1 MKSFTGFISIIL
13 ILLSSSYAL
22 SNPYH
27 WPWSTDFGQA
37 CKENRFEGSGEDDP
51 ECNENGIGADLVLLF
66 PLSSDIDVPAM
77 NYFSKTIFSEINS
90 QLKEEKYKFL
100 DKINSNILEDIENY
114 DKYIGV
120 WKIDFYAEED
130 KTKEVETKYN
140 EVDIYGKVYM
150 NFYLFNRAEQT
161 FSNRSVYIDY
171 INNGDFRNIDDNY
184 IKYII
189 PIKIKISANVDK
201 ENNWVML
208 STEIIPI
215 IKDVEKHISKDGKTF
230 DNFAYTYIIKSLS
243 LKNSKILDQV
253 NDVIKTIYDK
263 GLKEN
268 GYIYRIS
275 WSKVASG
282 KYDFMDIKG
291 NFMAIGIEIDIIDP
305 TGNEEIPKS
314 HNESDFNSNNLL
326 QYIYFHIFYHY
337 IIRTSSE
344 ADYEYNKYYSYYL
357 VLDYSTVLNSVYINE
372 ISRAGDKYGV
382 LLDNFKSKGGKYVNK
397 INDVDLIWA
406 GNIDRLYID
415 GSGEYDYFIE
425 PEFSFKIEVPIN
437 ALNENKGTIWID
449 LPAIIPD
456 DWFPWIGKDERG
468 DFPAYPYQYKFAN
481 KKVECNL
488 NSYFPYKNIK
498 NYISKFSYLDIDGA
512 MVGLISYID
521 KVDDGASPDSDKD
534 GIPDVCDNCPSNRNR
549 YQINTDRSIEKTN
562 SGDACDDDIDGD
574 TLLNKYDFNIYNKF
588 MRFDFDKD
596 NKLDFVSS
604 INDRVDMFSE
614 CKEKLIESN
623 KVNDYGRAKIECE
636 YICKNECRRNIF
648 MMYNQYYDMCR
659 FYSNGSE
666 SNCMDLYD
674 FIGNK
679 GKFIRGGFDYKK
691 CIDDCNLDN
700 CTPDV
705 IVMSKNIPNRRKEF
719 YENCSVKE
727 SLGYKYLSQVC
738 NSFGNESQSDI
749 DRDGIGDA
757 CDMDQNSYYNIEM
770 SQSPK
775 IDYKEE
781 ICSLSENFNIIGKK
795 VNKIYDTV
803 ADLSVFADLRKSY
816 KNRETGLEFDFNNDS
831 FDKLEIGIIPEDVTI
846 GVCYCKLSNG
856 NSVEKCRERCPLFKD
871 NGEPIDF
878 KNGSRRR
885 YYNPITTYSES
896 KGDDICNEHMSPPI
910 NYAGFTQAC
919 LKKAYPKKVYYGISQ
934 YGGNYRWD
942 FSYFP
947 VVEELVMNGWSNVL
961 RGIDI
966 ASFIINT
973 PEDDGKYSQIRIATT
988 RNAKGEYQK
997 FGIDGCRFGE
1007 KNCIGRWHKL
1017 YDKIEEGC
1025 VPLIPDMRDIGNC
1038 PITGGECPWE
1048 LDKTAVIDFG
1058 SRFGSRIYWDLPPDK
1073 IGIKFDRRVIMM
1085 FDTRDG
1091 GITDGKF
1098 VGIYNPVSGKI
1109 ERLFDSKAGNTVYPS
1124 NGLKRYSLSVGY
1136 SSLSRLGISSDDI
1149 VREIMFVYGGEI
1161 NGRLDNT
1168 LYVGWFDDE
1177 GVRWRSVYF
1186 DSYVPMLG
1194 IYVPMP
1200 KAKDAYVGYDEVRNM
1215 IFIGDGVGENIFGEF
1230 GEMREDWIVGI
1241 WSYQFGSREGTVD
1254 FWRIL
1259 PEQREIG
1266 EDNWDIDAAQIYD
1279 SERGKWVLFGG
1290 VGRDGV
1296 MDWIW
1301 EMDTGDYYGR
1311 VIEGGM
1317 SGGPGRRA
1325 GMAIYY
1331 DRTYRKVYL
1340 MGGYDELGRLHND
1353 IWEYDMRTGLWREVV
1368 GDRGEIPRVKGGTI
1382 YYSPEKGIFSYY
1394 GGKYEGEGMGGIF
1407 YYDERYG
1414 RWYIPKIN
1422 PWMNVAYLNNME
1434 YFEGTYTRESKEDI
1448 RVAVSGEDSV
1458 SPEVVML
1465 KMEEGSGKIGVE
1477 VRDRV
1482 MREVIGYGKRSS
1494 PEEYV
1499 SVWGVN
1505 GDEYEVRI
1513 KRREGY
1519 SEGEVYNYRLSSKRV
1534 EISDKAV
1541 DKIKEKGIK
1550 KILRDGDYLYVLSFE
1565 DGLSVYDISDAK
1577 NPERVWNNKVLTIG
1591 SDMEVLEDYLYVVVP
1606 AGLMVIDKRDKR
1618 NLSVVG
1624 YERLIG
1630 YSRELEIV
1638 GDYAYVTGGVFGVF
1652 VVNISDRKNPKW
1664 EDTRLKFMDVYEE
1677 IEVKGDKIILGG
1689 KIKGDVQIYRDNGM
1703 DFEYVGK
1710 VDRRGEVKG
1719 MVVRGDRMYL
1729 RYSKKDGYEVYR
1741 IKVAGD
1747 PEYIGKYEIKK
1758 GDVDRI
1764 RGEYIGKYYYG
1775 IERNGKGIKIYEL
1788 K

>member
-1 MKSFTGFISIIL
+1 M
-13 ILLSSSYAL
+13 
-22 SNPYH
+22 
-27 WPWSTDFGQA
+27 
-37 CKENRFEGSGEDDP
+37 
-51 ECNENGIGADLVLLF
+51 
-66 PLSSDIDVPAM
+66 
-77 NYFSKTIFSEINS
+77 
-90 QLKEEKYKFL
+90 
-100 DKINSNILEDIENY
+100 
-114 DKYIGV
+114 
-120 WKIDFYAEED
+120 
-130 KTKEVETKYN
+130 
-140 EVDIYGKVYM
+140 
-150 NFYLFNRAEQT
+150 
-161 FSNRSVYIDY
+161 
-171 INNGDFRNIDDNY
+171 
-184 IKYII
+184 
-189 PIKIKISANVDK
+189 
-201 ENNWVML
+201 
-208 STEIIPI
+208 
-215 IKDVEKHISKDGKTF
+215 
-230 DNFAYTYIIKSLS
+230 
-243 LKNSKILDQV
+243 
-253 NDVIKTIYDK
+253 
-263 GLKEN
+263 
-268 GYIYRIS
+268 
-275 WSKVASG
+275 
-282 KYDFMDIKG
+282 
-291 NFMAIGIEIDIIDP
+291 
-305 TGNEEIPKS
+305 
-314 HNESDFNSNNLL
+314 
-326 QYIYFHIFYHY
+326 
-337 IIRTSSE
+337 
-344 ADYEYNKYYSYYL
+344 
-357 VLDYSTVLNSVYINE
+357 
-372 ISRAGDKYGV
+372 
-382 LLDNFKSKGGKYVNK
+382 
-397 INDVDLIWA
+397 
-406 GNIDRLYID
+406 
-415 GSGEYDYFIE
+415 
-425 PEFSFKIEVPIN
+425 
-437 ALNENKGTIWID
+437 
-449 LPAIIPD
+449 
-456 DWFPWIGKDERG
+456 
-468 DFPAYPYQYKFAN
+468 
-481 KKVECNL
+481 KKVL
-488 NSYFPYKNIK
+488 FIVF
-498 NYISKFSYLDIDGA
+498 IL
-512 MVGLISYID
+512 
-521 KVDDGASPDSDKD
+521 
-534 GIPDVCDNCPSNRNR
+534 
-549 YQINTDRSIEKTN
+549 
-562 SGDACDDDIDGD
+562 
-574 TLLNKYDFNIYNKF
+574 
-588 MRFDFDKD
+588 
-596 NKLDFVSS
+596 
-604 INDRVDMFSE
+604 
-614 CKEKLIESN
+614 
-623 KVNDYGRAKIECE
+623 
-636 YICKNECRRNIF
+636 
-648 MMYNQYYDMCR
+648 
-659 FYSNGSE
+659 FYSS
-666 SNCMDLYD
+666 
-674 FIGNK
+674 FGNSTAYW
-679 GKFIRGGFDYKK
+679 GKCKM
-691 CIDDCNLDN
+691 ID
-700 CTPDV
+700 
-705 IVMSKNIPNRRKEF
+705 
-719 YENCSVKE
+719 NCSVNVFIDMLRNKGV
-727 SLGYKYLSQVC
+727 SNLQRAIDYFYTSCPLYGGYRCRDLFS
-738 NSFGNESQSDI
+738 NPAQSDM
-749 DRDGIGDA
+749 DGDGIGDA
-757 CDMDQNSYYNIEM
+757 CDMDENSYYNIEM

-846 GVCYCKLSNG
+846 GVCWCRTEDGNFDESYCRQK
-856 NSVEKCRERCPLFKD
+856 CPLFKD

-878 KNGSRRR
+878 KNGSKRR
-885 YYNPITTYSES
+885 YYNPITTYADG
-896 KGDDICNEHMSPPI
+896 KGDDICNEYMSPPI
-910 NYAGFTQAC
+910 KYAGFTQAC

-947 VVEELVMNGWSNVL
+947 VVEELVMNGWSNVS
-961 RGIDI
+961 RGTDI

-973 PEDDGKYSQIRIATT
+973 PEEDGKYYQIRIATT

-997 FGIDGCRFGE
+997 FGIDGCSFGDR
-1007 KNCIGRWHKL
+1007 NCTGRWHKL

-1085 FDTRDG
+1085 FDTKDG
-1091 GITDGKF
+1091 GVTDGKF

-1136 SSLSRLGISSDDI
+1136 SSLSRLGISSDDS

-1254 FWRIL
+1254 FWRIP

-1353 IWEYDMRTGLWREVV
+1353 IWEYDMRTGQWREVV

-1434 YFEGTYTRESKEDI
+1434 YLEGTYTRESKEDI

-1505 GDEYEVRI
+1505 GDEYDIRI

-1541 DKIKEKGIK
+1541 DKIKERGIK

-1565 DGLSVYDISDAK
+1565 DGLSVYEISDAK

-1591 SDMEVLEDYLYVVVP
+1591 SDMEALEDYLYVVVP

-1652 VVNISDRKNPKW
+1652 VVNISDRRNPKW

-1719 MVVRGDRMYL
+1719 MVVRGERMYL
-1729 RYSKKDGYEVYR
+1729 RYSNRDGYEVYR
-1741 IKVAGD
+1741 IKVTGD
-1747 PEYIGKYEIKK
+1747 PEYIGKYEIKR
-1758 GDVDRI
+1758 GDIDRI

-1775 IERNGKGIKIYEL
+1775 IERNGNGIKIYEL

>member
-1 MKSFTGFISIIL
+1 MKKVLFIVFILFYSSFGNSTAYWGWDYNFNVACDEHGDGGGSCYLDIGTYHFYTWRGYGADYVLLVGKQVFMQQIRQFLNNFIDKIHNSIKDRIPTGYQNYIVHDIDVSITDIIFDEEEDSWGNTHKL
-13 ILLSSSYAL
+13 AQIYLGTYFYLYDQGSSSY
-22 SNPYH
+22 
-27 WPWSTDFGQA
+27 
-37 CKENRFEGSGEDDP
+37 NRTRYKVT
-51 ECNENGIGADLVLLF
+51 LVLEVELEAG
-66 PLSSDIDVPAM
+66 IDNTNKPYVQIKKPYYTV
-77 NYFSKTIFSEINS
+77 NTSRDFIWVGGVDRSTNCGISYTSCVTSENICKTIFDGISSIKDF
-90 QLKEEKYKFL
+90 LKEEIHLSGGIPISDTL
-100 DKINSNILEDIENY
+100 DKITNTLVSDEFGGYHYRWIHIFFDRTRNTIGFAVDYDIIGLSDTDDLLEMNYPEREFTNYENGYFSTYSLNPYDIRIFVSYKSIMSKILMDRLIYPSCCIETYYPEKMNDNIKKDNFKILHEDSGDIFHVLRLFW
-114 DKYIGV
+114 G
-120 WKIDFYAEED
+120 ED
-130 KTKEVETKYN
+130 
-140 EVDIYGKVYM
+140 
-150 NFYLFNRAEQT
+150 A
-161 FSNRSVYIDY
+161 VYID
-171 INNGDFRNIDDNY
+171 GDGVIKGEIEIPFDGTIGLSCDVEFQYKCEHGKSECEKVDYSFKNELCKLIDDALVLRFLGIGPELIWLGVQGIWDN
-184 IKYII
+184 IVFDIITTAFGVDTSI
-189 PIKIKISANVDK
+189 PIENV
-201 ENNWVML
+201 NSGNFGCTV
-208 STEIIPI
+208 
-215 IKDVEKHISKDGKTF
+215 GKNEWF
-230 DNFAYTYIIKSLS
+230 CIRKAGEE
-243 LKNSKILDQV
+243 NSKMGREIRLTMERITNYNKIIDLCKNFPFMDFEKCCGEYGLTVDECINGLDYD
-253 NDVIKTIYDK
+253 NDGIT
-263 GLKEN
+263 N
-268 GYIYRIS
+268 
-275 WSKVASG
+275 
-282 KYDFMDIKG
+282 KYD
-291 NFMAIGIEIDIIDP
+291 NC
-305 TGNEEIPKS
+305 
-314 HNESDFNSNNLL
+314 
-326 QYIYFHIFYHY
+326 
-337 IIRTSSE
+337 
-344 ADYEYNKYYSYYL
+344 
-357 VLDYSTVLNSVYINE
+357 VSVKNPNQFDTD
-372 ISRAGDKYGV
+372 GDGV
-382 LLDNFKSKGGKYVNK
+382 G
-397 INDVDLIWA
+397 
-406 GNIDRLYID
+406 
-415 GSGEYDYFIE
+415 
-425 PEFSFKIEVPIN
+425 
-437 ALNENKGTIWID
+437 
-449 LPAIIPD
+449 
-456 DWFPWIGKDERG
+456 DE
-468 DFPAYPYQYKFAN
+468 
-481 KKVECNL
+481 
-488 NSYFPYKNIK
+488 
-498 NYISKFSYLDIDGA
+498 
-512 MVGLISYID
+512 
-521 KVDDGASPDSDKD
+521 
-534 GIPDVCDNCPSNRNR
+534 
-549 YQINTDRSIEKTN
+549 
-562 SGDACDDDIDGD
+562 CDDDIDGD
-574 TLLNKYDFNIYNKF
+574 SVLNSKDIQMWNYYLAIDRDMDGYADELNCKSGEDRNKCRENCLYN
-588 MRFDFDKD
+588 
-596 NKLDFVSS
+596 
-604 INDRVDMFSE
+604 
-614 CKEKLIESN
+614 
-623 KVNDYGRAKIECE
+623 
-636 YICKNECRRNIF
+636 CR
-648 MMYNQYYDMCR
+648 
-659 FYSNGSE
+659 
-666 SNCMDLYD
+666 
-674 FIGNK
+674 
-679 GKFIRGGFDYKK
+679 
-691 CIDDCNLDN
+691 
-700 CTPDV
+700 
-705 IVMSKNIPNRRKEF
+705 EF
-719 YENCSVKE
+719 YYKSLCRPAGSIDNYTYDPNICAMKCRMIDNCSVNVFIDILRDKGV
-727 SLGYKYLSQVC
+727 SNLQRAIDYFYTSCPLYGGYRCRDLFS
-738 NSFGNESQSDI
+738 NPAQSDM
-749 DRDGIGDA
+749 DGDGIGDT
-757 CDMDQNSYYNIEM
+757 CDMDENSYYNIEM

-803 ADLSVFADLRKSY
+803 ADLSVSADLRKSY

-831 FDKLEIGIIPEDVTI
+831 FDKFEIGIIPEDVTI
-846 GVCYCKLSNG
+846 GVCWCILDNG
-856 NSVEKCRERCPLFKD
+856 SDINECRMQCPLFKD

-878 KNGSRRR
+878 KNGSKRR
-885 YYNPITTYSES
+885 YYNPITTYADG
-896 KGDDICNEHMSPPI
+896 KGDDICNEYMSPPI
-910 NYAGFTQAC
+910 NYAGYTQAC

-947 VVEELVMNGWSNVL
+947 VVEELVMNGWSNVSK
-961 RGIDI
+961 GIDI

-1007 KNCIGRWHKL
+1007 KNCTGRWHKL

-1058 SRFGSRIYWDLPPDK
+1058 SRFGSRMYWDLPPDK

-1085 FDTRDG
+1085 FDTKDG
-1091 GITDGKF
+1091 GVTDGKF

-1109 ERLFDSKAGNTVYPS
+1109 ERLFDSKVGNTVYPP

-1136 SSLSRLGISSDDI
+1136 SSLSRLGISSDDR

-1331 DRTYRKVYL
+1331 DRTYRRVYL

-1434 YFEGTYTRESKEDI
+1434 YLESTYTKESKEDI

-1505 GDEYEVRI
+1505 GDVYDVRI

-1577 NPERVWNNKVLTIG
+1577 NPERIWNNKVLTIG

-1606 AGLMVIDKRDKR
+1606 AGLMVIDKRGKR

-1630 YSRELEIV
+1630 YSRELEIA

-1652 VVNISDRKNPKW
+1652 VVNISDRRNPKW
-1664 EDTRLKFMDVYEE
+1664 EDTRLKFEDVYEE

-1719 MVVRGDRMYL
+1719 MVVRGERMYL
-1729 RYSKKDGYEVYR
+1729 RYSNRDGYEVYR

-1747 PEYIGKYEIKK
+1747 PEYLGKYEIKK